1 MKRDLQKSAV
11 VIMAKEP
18 RPGKT
23 KTRLTPALTTI
34 QAAALYEALLGDTI
48 ALLADLEYVDLAVA
62 ISPPESYPYFE
73 KKTPTGTRLLPI
85 EGVDIGDCLNQALGS
100 LLDLGYQ
107 KVIAINAD
115 GPSLPEAYLYQAITL
130 LDEHD
135 LVFGEGEDGG
145 YYLVGLKQKH
155 CILFEGI
162 SWSTPAVLAQS
173 LQKATTAGLSVA
185 LTPKWYDIDTLQD
198 LKRLREE
205 LPRLDAER
213 LIHTRCFLTSLN
225 LPEESNSN
233 LH

>member
-1 MKRDLQKSAV
+1 
-11 VIMAKEP
+11 
-18 RPGKT
+18 
-23 KTRLTPALTTI
+23 
-34 QAAALYEALLGDTI
+34 
-48 ALLADLEYVDLAVA
+48 
-62 ISPPESYPYFE
+62 
-73 KKTPTGTRLLPI
+73 LLPI

-115 GPSLPEAYLYQAITL
+115 GPSLPKAYLYQAITS

-155 CILFEGI
+155 SVLFEGT
-162 SWSTPAVLAQS
+162 SWSTPAVLTQS

-185 LTPKWYDIDTLQD
+185 ITPKWYDIDTIQD

-213 LIHTRCFLTSLN
+213 LIHTRRLLSSLN
-225 LPEESNSN
+225 LPD
-233 LH
+233 